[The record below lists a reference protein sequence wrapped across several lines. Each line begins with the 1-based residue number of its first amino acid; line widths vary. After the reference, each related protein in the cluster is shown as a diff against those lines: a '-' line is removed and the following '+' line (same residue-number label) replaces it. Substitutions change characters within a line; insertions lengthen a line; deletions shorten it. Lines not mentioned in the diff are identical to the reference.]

1 MAAQQEGTT
10 PPLQVLEEALGLSL
24 TAPGDVE
31 DAVAAEGTY
40 YLEQVTITEASE
52 DDDFEYEEIPDDN
65 FSIPEGEEDLTK
77 AMQMFQEQ
85 VTDSQILEQKTVLPS
100 KHEVPEVI
108 EDFLCNFLIKMGM
121 TRTLDCFQSEWY
133 ELIQKG
139 VTEVSG
145 VGNVPDVYTQN
156 MLLENENKNLK
167 KDLKHY
173 KQAADKAREDL
184 LKIQKERDFHRMHHK
199 RIVQEKNKLINDLKG
214 LKLHYASYEPTI
226 RVLLEKHQTL
236 LKQKM
241 MASLERDK
249 AAKKVCLLRRCRSN
263 YTPTTMSKS
272 YDQNS
277 GPGTKLKQMEPGHS
291 CQASKIRVVSGSE
304 KDYEPEDSTQKGLLR
319 EAREQTKYKT
329 RMKDNT
335 KDTEFPTDMQPNPN
349 LYSRKENNFPEK
361 LGYRLKTIFK
371 LHELPVSC
379 IIMHPHKDIL
389 VSCSEDRLWK
399 AMGLSKGKVL
409 VTGTG
414 HTDWLSN
421 CCLHPSGTKLA
432 TSSGD
437 TTVKLWDL
445 SKGNCILT
453 FEGHK
458 HAVWSCTWHSCGDFV
473 ASSSLDTTSKIWDVN
488 SERCRCTLYG
498 HTDSVNSI
506 EFFLGSNTLLTGSAD
521 KSLSIWDAR
530 TGHCEQSLYGHMHSI
545 NDATFNPRDHI
556 IASCDSCGVTKL
568 WDFRKLLPIVSI
580 DVGPSPGNEVN
591 FDSSGQLL
599 AQASDSG
606 VIHLLDL
613 KSGQIHKL
621 MGHEDEVHAVVFSQN
636 AESLFSGG
644 SEGTVRMWS

>member
-1 MAAQQEGTT
+1 MAAKQGLPT
-10 PPLQVLEEALGLSL
+10 LALRVLEEALGMGL
-24 TAPGDVE
+24 TAARDTAE
-31 DAVAAEGTY
+31 AVAAEGAY
-40 YLEQVTITEASE
+40 YLEQVTVTEASE
-52 DDDFEYEEIPDDN
+52 DDYEYEEIPDDN
-65 FSIPEGEEDLTK
+65 FSIPEGEEDLAK
-77 AMQMFQEQ
+77 AIQMVQEQ
-85 VTDSQILEQKTVLPS
+85 ATDTQILEQKTVLPS
-100 KHEVPEVI
+100 KQPVPEVI

-139 VTEVSG
+139 LTELRDL
-145 VGNVPDVYTQN
+145 GNVPDVYTQN

-184 LKIQKERDFHRMHHK
+184 LKTQKERDFHRMHHK

-226 RVLLEKHQTL
+226 RVLHEKHHTL

-241 MASLERDK
+241 LTSLERDRAVGQISGLQATLK
-249 AAKKVCLLRRCRSN
+249 NMEMGHN
-263 YTPTTMSKS
+263 Y
-272 YDQNS
+272 
-277 GPGTKLKQMEPGHS
+277 H
-291 CQASKIRVVSGSE
+291 ASEIRVVPKRE
-304 KDYEPEDSTQKGLLR
+304 KENALEGPTQKGLR
-319 EAREQTKYKT
+319 EAREKNKSNTKI
-329 RMKDNT
+329 KDNT
-335 KDTEFPTDMQPNPN
+335 KDSEFPTDMQPNPN
-349 LYSRKENNFPEK
+349 LYLYKENICPAKVDYK
-361 LGYRLKTIFK
+361 LNNIFR

-379 IIMHPHKDIL
+379 IIMHPCKDIL
-389 VSCSEDRLWK
+389 ISCGEDRLWK
-399 AMGLSKGKVL
+399 VVGLPKGNVL
-409 VTGTG
+409 LTGFG
-414 HTDWLSN
+414 HTDWLSD
-421 CCLHPSGTKLA
+421 CCFHPSGNKLA

-453 FEGHK
+453 FEGHN

-498 HTDSVNSI
+498 HVDSVNSI
-506 EFFLGSNTLLTGSAD
+506 EFFPGSNTLLTGSAD
-521 KSLSIWDAR
+521 KTLSVWDAR
-530 TGHCEQSLYGHMHSI
+530 TGNCEQSLYGHMHSV
-545 NDATFNPRDHI
+545 NDATFTPRGHM
-556 IASCDSCGVTKL
+556 IASCDACGVIKL

-591 FDSSGQLL
+591 FDSSGRVL
-599 AQASDSG
+599 AQASGNG

-621 MGHEDEVHAVVFSQN
+621 MGHESEAHTVVFSHDG
-636 AESLFSGG
+636 EYLFSGG
-644 SEGTVRMWS
+644 SDGTVRTWS